1 MGREESDSMSNVF
14 RRNQKSTGLEFWDN
28 AQEIEIFLT
37 RFLMNEKNVPKKY
50 RYVYSIPILN
60 SVRVLQR
67 YIVAAN
73 TIYPVDETELNRRR
87 EEQQKAIN
95 ANEVIIQEIQ
105 RMVLV
110 LPIDVDKLDMVGQ
123 RLLRES
129 ALLRAW
135 RKSSKIK
142 KDKAASQAASC

>member
-1 MGREESDSMSNVF
+1 MSSVF
-14 RRNQKSTGLEFWDN
+14 RRNHEPTGLEFWDN

-50 RYVYSIPILN
+50 RYVYAIPILE
-60 SVRVLQR
+60 SVRSLQKH
-67 YIVAAN
+67 IVAAN
-73 TIYPVDETELNRRR
+73 TIYPTDEAELDKRKD
-87 EEQQKAIN
+87 EQQKAIN
-95 ANEVIIQEIQ
+95 ANEIVIQEIQ

-110 LPIDVDKLDMVGQ
+110 LPIDVDKLDDVGG

-135 RKSSKIK
+135 RKSSKLQ
-142 KDKAASQAASC
+142 KDKAASQVASC